1 VRVTGPYV
9 DILRRPGAA
18 RFTAAAFVAR
28 LPISMVALGI
38 VLMVSELRGSYALAG
53 IVAAA
58 YTVSSALINPLG
70 SRAVDRWGQ
79 LRVVRVLVTVHA
91 LTLLL
96 LAWSA
101 VAGWSPAVLVALAVI
116 SGATQP
122 ATGALVRA
130 RWAHALGPDNRLRT
144 AFAFE
149 GVLDELIFI
158 VGPPLATF
166 LAVALGA
173 PAPVV
178 AAAFFV
184 SVGSALLIVQKSTE
198 PPILAR
204 GNTRAEPLFRR
215 PGFLVVLIA
224 MATTGGI
231 FGSIDVVVVAAA
243 DEAGTRLAAGIVL
256 ALYAV
261 GSMASGLVLGARS
274 HRRDDRRLPL
284 SFLVYAAFLALT
296 TIAFALTGNLV
307 ALGVVGLVCGLAVSP
322 VLITAFALTERIAPA
337 QRLTEGLTW
346 CVSAIALGVAIAAAV
361 SGAVVDQGGSR
372 AGFVVTITAGFAT
385 LIAAAAG
392 FPALRASVEPP
403 PGVGADGSRE

>member
-1 VRVTGPYV
+1 MRVTGPYV

-53 IVAAA
+53 VVAAA

-91 LTLLL
+91 VTLLL

-101 VAGWSPAVLVALAVI
+101 VAGWSPAALISLAVI

-166 LAVALGA
+166 LAVALSA
-173 PAPVV
+173 PAPVI
-178 AAAFFV
+178 AAAALV
-184 SVGSALLIVQKSTE
+184 AVGSTLLLAQRSTE
-198 PPILAR
+198 PPAAGR
-204 GNTRAEPLFRR
+204 PTSSGGHPLRR
-215 PGFLVVLIA
+215 TGMPAVLIVLVA
-224 MATTGGI
+224 IGGV
-231 FGSIDVVVVAAA
+231 FGSIDVATVALA
-243 DEAGTRLAAGIVL
+243 DDADRRALAGLILAA
-256 ALYAV
+256 YAA
-261 GSMASGLVLGARS
+261 GSMASALVVGARS
-274 HRRDDRRLPL
+274 SSSSDARLPRVL
-284 SFLVYAAFLALT
+284 LLASLALLAVT
-296 TIAFALTGNLV
+296 LPLLLRPGLLAFGILAFV
-307 ALGVVGLVCGLAVSP
+307 AGLAVSP
-322 VLITAFALTERIAPA
+322 VLITCFTLVEVLVRPSEI
-337 QRLTEGLTW
+337 TEGLSW
-346 CVSAIALGVAIAAAV
+346 AISSIGIGVAASAAGAGWLIDQAGPQAGLLV
-361 SGAVVDQGGSR
+361 TLGAACLVAVVAL
-372 AGFVVTITAGFAT
+372 AGHGRV
-385 LIAAAAG
+385 
-392 FPALRASVEPP
+392 RR
-403 PGVGADGSRE
+403 GVHARHA